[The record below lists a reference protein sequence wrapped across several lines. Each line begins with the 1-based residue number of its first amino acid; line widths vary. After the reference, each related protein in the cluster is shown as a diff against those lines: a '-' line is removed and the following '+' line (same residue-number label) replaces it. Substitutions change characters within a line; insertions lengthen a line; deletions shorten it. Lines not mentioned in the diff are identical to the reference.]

1 MLLIQRRPSQG
12 KRYES
17 MARVYTT
24 QQLSDF
30 LFDRIIVNCPRCL
43 EVGCLKVACTLTAEE
58 LMEEAEIVHK
68 LEPVSDG
75 GA

>member
-1 MLLIQRRPSQG
+1 
-12 KRYES
+12 
-17 MARVYTT
+17 MARIYTT

-30 LFDRIIVNCPRCL
+30 LFDRIIVNCPKCLDTRCL
-43 EVGCLKVACTLTAEE
+43 KIACTLVAEE
-58 LMEEAEIVHK
+58 LMEEADIAHK